1 MGMSV
6 TCTAPPASA
15 GDTAARWCEY
25 YWATCGLPAQLVD
38 GNRIALR
45 LGGLLGAVTMPAAL
59 GRKVAPSLRVRAM
72 PAPALAHP
80 GGERWTFLSGPGSAT
95 LEHMAALVPMGVS
108 VVGDNALVVL
118 PSPETEALDL
128 WRWVDWPTRAD
139 LPAQAALLATTRAL
153 AASVP
158 AARSEKP

>member
-6 TCTAPPASA
+6 SCVAPPASA
-15 GDTAARWCEY
+15 GDTAARRCEY

-38 GNRIALR
+38 SNRIALR
-45 LGGLLGAVTMPAAL
+45 LGGLLGAVTMPAEL
-59 GRKVAPSLRVRAM
+59 GRKVAPSMRVRAM

-95 LEHMAALVPMGVS
+95 LEHVAALVPLGVS

-128 WRWVDWPTRAD
+128 WHWVDWPTRAN

-153 AASVP
+153 AMSVP
-158 AARSEKP
+158 TVRSETP

>member
-6 TCTAPPASA
+6 SCVAPPASA
-15 GDTAARWCEY
+15 GDTAARRCEY
-25 YWATCGLPAQLVD
+25 YWATCGLPAQLVE

-95 LEHMAALVPMGVS
+95 LEHVAALVPLGVS

-153 AASVP
+153 AISVP
-158 AARSEKP
+158 AVRSGKP